1 MNKFFS
7 IFALLICLPPAIA
20 AQLSAPAAPS
30 NDSMAVSP
38 ARFELEMKPGTETT
52 VVVNL
57 DYRAAANAKEPVRIV
72 ASLNDWNLT
81 KDGRVEFFRANF
93 QPNSASPWLIYSP
106 GEAAVMPGT
115 THQIRVTISVPLD
128 AAPGDH
134 LAALIIEQRPE
145 TLKFQPNLRQ
155 MIVRYR
161 MASVFYIKVPN
172 LTRRGSFEDLYAEST
187 PDGIVVTPKLRNEG
201 NSMIR
206 PVASVKVLNAEGKIV
221 AELGNI
227 ETIPVLAG
235 AELSQPVLLNQ
246 ALSPGNY
253 TVKYRVDFQDGG
265 RATEGVTDLI
275 VKPAP
280 KIASSVSPALK
291 P

>member
-1 MNKFFS
+1 MNRFFS
-7 IFALLICLPPAIA
+7 IFALLIFLPLAAA
-20 AQLSAPAAPS
+20 AQVSTSEAPS
-30 NDSMAVSP
+30 NGSMALSP

-57 DYRAAANAKEPVRIV
+57 DYRAPGNAKEPVRIV
-72 ASLNDWNLT
+72 ATLNDWTLT
-81 KDGRVEFFRANF
+81 KDGRVEFFRANS

-115 THQIRVTISVPLD
+115 IHQIRVTISVPAD

-134 LAALIIEQRPE
+134 LAALIVEQRPE
-145 TLKFQPNLRQ
+145 TLKFEPNLRQ

-172 LTRRGSFEDLYAEST
+172 LTRRGSFENLYAEST
-187 PDGIVVTPKLRNEG
+187 RDGIVVTPKLRNEG
-201 NSMIR
+201 NSVIR
-206 PVASVKVLNAEGKIV
+206 PVASVRVLNAEGKTV
-221 AELGNI
+221 AELGDT
-227 ETIPVLAG
+227 ESIPILAG
-235 AELSQPVLLNQ
+235 AELSQSVLINQ

-253 TVKYRVDFQDGG
+253 TVKYHVDFGDGS
-265 RATEGVTDLI
+265 RATEGITDLV
-275 VKPAP
+275 VKPP
-280 KIASSVSPALK
+280 PQIASSVSPAQK